1 LEDKGGTITEG
12 KIQKDL
18 ADRLIAALRQD
29 GFVLYAQPILSLA
42 DQAATTPF
50 QEILTRFREEEE
62 KLLPPGTFFPL
73 LEEYG
78 LLPYLDRWVIGRLAK
93 WIKAR
98 RAEKKDWRVPACS
111 INLAA
116 DTLYDAN
123 FCGYVAKHIDNA
135 QLPPGTFHFE
145 MSWENALNHAQAVE
159 DAMIQLKRSGCRFI
173 LAGFDGSEES
183 FSVIQTFAPNLVKLN
198 YGVLKEVE
206 RSLVASEKLERIN
219 AKCHAMKIKTI
230 AEYVETRQLLDQLR
244 MLEIDY
250 AQGLVISPPRRLRL
264 EAVAKEDSSDM

>member
-1 LEDKGGTITEG
+1 LDSKGGAITEG

-29 GFVLYAQPILSLA
+29 GFVLYAQPILSL
-42 DQAATTPF
+42 TEETPRPF
-50 QEILTRFREEEE
+50 SEILTRFREEEE

-78 LLPYLDRWVIGRLAK
+78 LLPYLDRWVVGRLAK
-93 WIKAR
+93 WIKSR

-123 FCGYVAKHIDNA
+123 FCGYVAKHVENA
-135 QLPPGTFHFE
+135 QLPEGTFLFE
-145 MSWENALNHAQAVE
+145 MSWEAALNHAQAVE
-159 DAMIQLKRSGCRFI
+159 DAMSQLKRNGCRFV
-173 LAGFDGSEES
+173 LAGFDGSDES
-183 FSVIQTFAPNLVKLN
+183 FSVVQHFRPHLVKLS
-198 YGVLKEVE
+198 YGLMKDVE

-219 AKCHAMKIKTI
+219 SKCHSMKVRTI

-244 MLEIDY
+244 AIEIDY
-250 AQGLVISPPRRLRL
+250 AQGLVISPPKRLHV
-264 EAVAKEDSSDM
+264 EMVGKNDSGDA